1 MELKTQI
8 KNALQESYH
17 IEFDVEQTSYSSP
30 SVYQIRP
37 TDSNSNYF
45 KMDLQV
51 KDDTRVTIECE
62 PEQYG
67 AEFVEA
73 ISASTD
79 AQRKRFVSYWKQ
91 ISDIGKTSLKIDDIP
106 CSPDEFE
113 KKNPPW
119 NKFDLRFTKPAYYD
133 VETENRNDVITRYM
147 VIMCGMML
155 SLVDY
160 EIEGYKEG
168 SASYIKS
175 KRYERNPLNRMLCLH
190 EKGYKCYVCG
200 FDFEEKYGEIGK
212 EFIHVHHSV
221 MVSEM
226 GEDHIV
232 NPSKELFPVC
242 PNCHAMLH
250 KKTPPYTIEELKDI
264 IESRK

>member
-8 KNALQESYH
+8 KKALEENYH
-17 IEFDVEQTSYSSP
+17 IGFTVEQTGYSSP
-30 SVYQIRP
+30 ATYVIRP
-37 TDSNSNYF
+37 SESNSNLF
-45 KMDLQV
+45 MMDLQV

-67 AEFVEA
+67 AEFVEI
-73 ISASTD
+73 ISSSSET
-79 AQRKRFVSYWKQ
+79 QRKRFISYWEK
-91 ISDIGKTSLKIDDIP
+91 INEIGKTSLRIDDIP
-106 CSPDEFE
+106 CSPTEFE

-133 VETENRNDVITRYM
+133 VEKEEKNEVITQFM
-147 VIMCGMML
+147 IIMCGMML
-155 SLVDY
+155 SLLDY

-168 SASYIKS
+168 SATIVKS
-175 KRYERNPLNRMLCLH
+175 KKYERNPLNRMLCLY
-190 EKGYKCYVCG
+190 EKGYKCSVCG
-200 FDFEEKYGEIGK
+200 FDFQEVYGDIGK
-212 EFIHVHHSV
+212 EFIHVHHSL

-226 GEDHIV
+226 GDDHVV

-250 KKTPPYTIEELKDI
+250 RKIPPYTIEELKEI
-264 IESRK
+264 MNSKE